1 MSVSADPTLAELEA
15 ARVLIADRIH
25 RTPLLSSRTLT
36 GLAGAPILLKAENLQ
51 KTGSFKA
58 RGATNAVRRLG
69 ADARASGIVTISA
82 GNHAQAVA
90 YAAAAERVRC
100 VVVMPAAAAA
110 SKIAAARAF
119 GAEVVLHGTP
129 HEAFARFEA
138 LQRERGLV
146 PVHPFDDPDVIAGQG
161 TVGLEIA
168 EDAPDASLVVVPVGG
183 GGLISGVALALR
195 GLGRRARIVG
205 VEPDGSAAMRRALD
219 AGRPVALDAITSIAD
234 GLGAPAVSERTLRLV
249 HRLVDEVVLVTDAE
263 IVDAMRLLLERTK
276 LLAEPAG
283 AAGLAAVLSGRVGPI
298 TGTVVVVL
306 SGGNVDLGRL
316 CAWL

>member
-1 MSVSADPTLAELEA
+1 MPSGSDPSLAEVEA
-15 ARVLIADRIH
+15 ARALIADRVH
-25 RTPLLSSRTLT
+25 RTPLVSSQTLAD
-36 GLAGAPILLKAENLQ
+36 LAGAPILLKAENLQ

-69 ADARASGIVTISA
+69 GDARAAGIVTISA

-100 VVVMPAAAAA
+100 VVVMHAAA
-110 SKIAAARAF
+110 SAGKVAATRAF

-168 EDAPDASLVVVPVGG
+168 EDAPDAGLVVVPVGG
-183 GGLISGVALALR
+183 GGLISGIALALR
-195 GLGRRARIVG
+195 GRGMPARIVG
-205 VEPDGSAAMRRALD
+205 VEPEGSAAMRRALD

-249 HRLVDEVVLVTDAE
+249 RHLVDDVVLVTDAE

-283 AAGLAAVLSGRVGPI
+283 AAGLAAALSGRLGRFTGPI
-298 TGTVVVVL
+298 VVVL